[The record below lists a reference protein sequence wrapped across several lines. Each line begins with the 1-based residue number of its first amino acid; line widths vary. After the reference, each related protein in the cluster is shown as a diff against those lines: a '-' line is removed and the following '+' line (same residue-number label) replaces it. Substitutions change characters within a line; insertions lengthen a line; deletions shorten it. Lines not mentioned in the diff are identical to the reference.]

1 MTSPCPL
8 IVGHRG
14 AADIA
19 PENTLKAFRRALV
32 DGADM
37 LECDVHLSA
46 DGRDVIIHDATID
59 RTAQDDSPLRTGT
72 VAELTRD
79 QLDQVLVGDG
89 EHIPTLGEVLEAA
102 QRGDGTRAPV
112 LVEIK
117 AVAAAELAAGIL
129 TEFFDE
135 EVWQQQEPPARII
148 SFQAEALRIAG
159 AAAPQIPRGLLC
171 RELSDHALEEATGAG
186 AQMLSVRMS
195 ELREGDFPRIR
206 ERGIVPNVWAV
217 GTEEEIRAAV
227 DLGAPWMGSDDPART
242 RRVVDRHL
250 RR

>member
-46 DGRDVIIHDATID
+46 DGHDVIIHDATID
-59 RTAQDDSPLRTGT
+59 RTAQDGSPLRTGS
-72 VAELTRD
+72 VAELTRA
-79 QLDQVLVGDG
+79 QLNQVLVGDG

-117 AVAAAELAAGIL
+117 AVPAAELAVTIL
-129 TEFFDE
+129 SRYFDP
-135 EVWQQQEPPARII
+135 EVWQEEAPPARII
-148 SFQAEALRIAG
+148 SFHAEALRIAR
-159 AAAPQIPRGLLC
+159 ATAPRIPRGFLT
-171 RELSDHALEEATGAG
+171 RELDDQALEDAAG
-186 AQMLSVRMS
+186 AEAHTLSVRMS
-195 ELREGDFPRIR
+195 ELREGDAQRIR
-206 ERGIVPNVWAV
+206 ERGMVPNTWAV
-217 GTEEEIRAAV
+217 RTEREIRAAV
-227 DLGAPWMGSDDPART
+227 DLGVPWMGSDDPAWT
-242 RRVVDRHL
+242 RRVIDRHL
-250 RR
+250 HR